1 MTCIWGVTV
10 ERWGKIRCAC
20 SSRSPAVLV
29 PRRAD
34 FSIGSSPSVG
44 LDKFAFAGS
53 DLHLVLWRVHVT
65 PCDGIGGRLN
75 PASPA
80 GGPFPCNFTPPR
92 CRSTQIYQFPDASFG
107 NFVFY

>member
-65 PCDGIGGRLN
+65 PCDGIGGRCN
-75 PASPA
+75 PESPA
-80 GGPFPCNFTPPR
+80 VGHVLSNSTARR
-92 CRSTQIYQFPDASFG
+92 CRSTRI
-107 NFVFY
+107 